1 MIDIFPQSRVP
12 KLWDAE
18 LCRYIEHY
26 AELGFKIRY
35 RFVLLFVQYCAL
47 LPTIL

>member
-1 MIDIFPQSRVP
+1 MIDIFPQSRVTF
-12 KLWDAE
+12 AE
-18 LCRYIEHY
+18 LCRYVEHY